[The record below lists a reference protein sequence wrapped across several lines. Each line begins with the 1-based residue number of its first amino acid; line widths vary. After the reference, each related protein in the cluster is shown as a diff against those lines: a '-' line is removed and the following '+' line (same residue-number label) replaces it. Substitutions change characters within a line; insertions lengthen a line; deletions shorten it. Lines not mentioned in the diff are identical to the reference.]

1 MDAWGFLALVKR
13 LRAADEPCV
22 WAPEY
27 RRDLHNGIAGAIEV
41 PAGVPLVIVE
51 GNYLLLDV
59 EPWVRIREHLDESWF
74 LDIDAAV
81 RVGRLTARHIA
92 TGKTQEAA
100 AAWAN
105 GPDETNARLIRES
118 ARNADVIVT
127 AS

>member
-1 MDAWGFLALVKR
+1 M
-13 LRAADEPCV
+13 
-22 WAPEY
+22 
-27 RRDLHNGIAGAIEV
+27 
-41 PAGVPLVIVE
+41 
-51 GNYLLLDV
+51 
-59 EPWVRIREHLDESWF
+59 
-74 LDIDAAV
+74 
-81 RVGRLTARHIA
+81 GRLTARHIA